1 MTDLSALTQYAVVA
15 FASLFILVD
24 PLATAP
30 ILGHAAQATAFLGQT
45 GLPFLPRL
53 LGVLLAVIAVQFIL
67 QGVEETVI
75 RLLHQLR

>member
-1 MTDLSALTQYAVVA
+1 MPRSSSSLTHWR
-15 FASLFILVD
+15 LR
-24 PLATAP
+24 P
-30 ILGHAAQATAFLGQT
+30 ILGHAAQVTAFLGQT

>member
-1 MTDLSALTQYAVVA
+1 MTDLSALTQY
-15 FASLFILVD
+15 
-24 PLATAP
+24 
-30 ILGHAAQATAFLGQT
+30 T
-45 GLPFLPRL
+45 GLRFLPRL